1 VEILV
6 TGVLLRLQLVQV
18 PVVVL
23 LKLFKALLYMD
34 QMVEVVLQLPA
45 QTEIVEA
52 INQEVEQVAA
62 GLQEAALL
70 RTVVEQVVLEDLCFK
85 LQRRQLLEVV
95 QVEIQPAHQ
104 TVLLALA
111 HLLILS
117 VVLEVVA
124 VQAAAL
130 LLAMVAQAA
139 IPVVVVVAAVLATQL
154 TQVLV
159 AMVATVTSVL

>member
-1 VEILV
+1 
-6 TGVLLRLQLVQV
+6 VQV

-95 QVEIQPAHQ
+95 QVEI
-104 TVLLALA
+104 
-111 HLLILS
+111 
-117 VVLEVVA
+117 
-124 VQAAAL
+124 
-130 LLAMVAQAA
+130 
-139 IPVVVVVAAVLATQL
+139 
-154 TQVLV
+154 
-159 AMVATVTSVL
+159 